1 MSYFQQTTQRFV
13 PVTGGTVTV
22 LPTDENTTVII
33 EPVGALATLTIA
45 FPTGQEGAI
54 INVVSTQILTAI
66 TQTTATGMIFSS
78 LTTLALGGTASYVW
92 NTSQTKWYKIR

>member
-1 MSYFQQTTQRFV
+1 MAYFPQTTQRFV
-13 PVTGGTVTV
+13 PVTGGTVTI
-22 LPTDENTTVII
+22 LPTDSVTTVII
-33 EPVGALATLTIA
+33 EPAGALATLTIA

-66 TQTTATGMIFSS
+66 TQTTATGTIFSA

-92 NTSQTKWYKIR
+92 NTSQTKWYKIK